1 MHRCVLS
8 TMSTKDADNLKVS
21 FRINSPYSEWIRRD
35 SERRKLSAGKI
46 VQDLVRAHY
55 EKQELRDLQEELKG
69 LRADVKHVR
78 SFLDTYEVIVEE

>member
-1 MHRCVLS
+1 
-8 TMSTKDADNLKVS
+8 MSTKDADNLKVS